1 MKYDEYKDIYNQLR
15 TPEDVERLSSTYD
28 ARMLD
33 SLFTQ
38 KTTREVKKRF
48 YAVKN
53 SSEKMLKEWRRGT
66 SIMDLSKK
74 YRFPPILTAMFIF
87 LEDGA
92 SRKDFWS
99 YVRDPDLLESEVT
112 ADEVREAVRND
123 IVYSPEA
130 NDRQKERGIWG
141 EGLLHEWLDGQGVT
155 YRTENDLRGTEF
167 TKTPDCLLDYPVIY
181 EGHEIHWVESKASF
195 GDNTEFRFNSRKQL
209 VPYTK
214 LFGPGLVVYWVGCLD
229 DLECPE
235 DVYVCDISVLQKKV
249 EKIDGAERI
258 NVTPP
263 SA

>member
-53 SSEKMLKEWRRGT
+53 SSEKMLKEWRKGT

-99 YVRDPDLLESEVT
+99 YVRDPNLLESEVT

-130 NDRQKERGIWG
+130 NDRQKERG
-141 EGLLHEWLDGQGVT
+141 
-155 YRTENDLRGTEF
+155 
-167 TKTPDCLLDYPVIY
+167 
-181 EGHEIHWVESKASF
+181 S
-195 GDNTEFRFNSRKQL
+195 
-209 VPYTK
+209 
-214 LFGPGLVVYWVGCLD
+214 
-229 DLECPE
+229 
-235 DVYVCDISVLQKKV
+235 
-249 EKIDGAERI
+249 GARDSS
-258 NVTPP
+258 T
-263 SA
+263 SGWTGRA